1 MPPEDDAAAPADSPS
16 LGESPLPTPPRRAAI
31 TTLAAVALFALVLDV
46 VSKVLVVRDVD
57 PFRPIRLLGGLI
69 HIVYTRNAG
78 AAFSIGTGATYLFG
92 LVAVIVIVVIV
103 RSAKRIR
110 SLWWSLGL
118 GLLLGGASGNLADRL
133 FRSPGVM
140 RGHVVDWIQFPHFAI
155 FNLADSAIVGGG
167 ILLAVLALLGIEMDG
182 SRSRP
187 TRHTEGNV

>member
-1 MPPEDDAAAPADSPS
+1 M
-16 LGESPLPTPPRRAAI
+16 
-31 TTLAAVALFALVLDV
+31 ALFALVLDV

-69 HIVYTRNAG
+69 HIVYTRNPG

-92 LVAVIVIVVIV
+92 LVAVIVIIVIV

-140 RGHVVDWIQFPHFAI
+140 RGAVVDWIQFPHFAI

-182 SRSRP
+182 TRSRK
-187 TRHTEGNV
+187 H